1 MFFTQKED
9 RMNKYMNDI
18 IDVLKVDY
26 DIDASNFDD
35 SFLTRIIDMRI
46 RDTKSESYNEYKHII
61 KENIHETIVLKKLLN
76 ITYTRFFRDSL
87 KFAQLQKI
95 VIPNLVTM
103 INKQRE
109 LRIWSA
115 ASSSGEEAYS
125 LAILISEFEEELGIE
140 IPYRIIA
147 TDISEAKLEKGR
159 RGVFRKN
166 EIIDLKLKYIEKYFT
181 NRGSEYVISE
191 KLKRNISFS
200 YFDLIDDRNI
210 KPPES
215 IYGDFD
221 LVLCNNLL
229 FYYNPEVQRKIIAK
243 SELSLAPNGYFITS
257 ETEKILVKDFTKLKQ
272 INPNSSIFKLK
283 NQGGKV

>member
-1 MFFTQKED
+1 
-9 RMNKYMNDI
+9 MNKYMNDI
-18 IDVLKVDY
+18 MDMLKVDY
-26 DIDASNFDD
+26 DIDISIFDD
-35 SFLTRIIDMRI
+35 SFLTKIIDMRI
-46 RDTKSESYNEYKHII
+46 IDTKSKNYGEYKQTI
-61 KENIHETIVLKKLLN
+61 KENIHETRVLKKMLN

-147 TDISEAKLEKGR
+147 TDISEARLEKGR

-181 NRGSEYVISE
+181 NRGSEYLISE

-200 YFDLIDDRNI
+200 YFDLIDDSSI
-210 KPPES
+210 LPPES

-229 FYYNPEVQRKIIAK
+229 FYYNPEVQRKIIEK
-243 SELSLAPNGYFITS
+243 SEFSLAPNGYFITS
-257 ETEKILVKDFTKLKQ
+257 ESEKNLVKDFTKLRQ
-272 INPNSSIFKLK
+272 IDPNSSIFKLK
-283 NQGGKV
+283 DQGGKV